1 MCPKFTHI
9 FSGMKHKGVVEYKE
23 FIPKLNAVVMEF
35 VELGTLNDYLKEV
48 EEPVGISI
56 SKYH

>member
-1 MCPKFTHI
+1 
-9 FSGMKHKGVVEYKE
+9 MKHKGVVEYKE